1 MAPDGEVKEDAEG
14 DEGWAGNL
22 IEINGQKFEYR
33 DDCPY
38 RYDYRKV
45 AEMIATKEVDE
56 INILRDLI
64 LNDLFFIVFFIL
76 KIPIANCPFVVKSCR
91 EVEDG
96 PKDYT
101 LDLWAREHFKSSI
114 ITLAETLQFSL
125 ANQNSVTGIF
135 SYVRP
140 VAKKFLF
147 TLKETFQKENIL
159 SDCFPDVVWRNCEK
173 EAPLWSL
180 DEGLILRRDSNR
192 KEPTISA
199 WGLTEGMPIGMH
211 FDRRVY
217 DDISTEDMADSVD
230 MMEKVKTKFD
240 SSQNLGTFEG
250 HHRVIGTYYHHVDPL
265 TYIRGIKTPEGSP
278 RYFYRFK
285 PGSDDGTATGR
296 PVLVPQ
302 KRWDDLKLTRTFNCQ
317 QLLDPSPL
325 SDMKLNP
332 DFLLPIERRM
342 IPKNLYR
349 FLLVDQAGDL
359 ATAKARSGAG
369 LDSWAVGVLGVEPFT
384 DDIGQSKVFIEDL
397 WITPASESEATEQI
411 VRMYLRAG
419 MIMGVGVERVGLSS
433 THSNVAK
440 ALQAVGRYVSFEK
453 GGSGILLHPLGQGS
467 KGGGWKKKMIE
478 SALAWPL
485 NNGKIFY
492 SSAVPMNYIERLKME
507 MRNFPVW
514 HDDGMNMMAYLYSQI
529 LKSMTF
535 GMAEEESEAEKKKRY
550 AEKPLRRSWMG
561 V

>member
-1 MAPDGEVKEDAEG
+1 V
-14 DEGWAGNL
+14 

-38 RYDYRKV
+38 KYDYRKV
-45 AEMIATKEVDE
+45 ASMIATKEIDE
-56 INILRDLI
+56 INTLRDLI
-64 LNDLFFIVFFIL
+64 LNDLFFVVQFVL
-76 KIPIANCPFVVKSCR
+76 KIPIANHPFVVRMCR

-101 LDLWAREHFKSSI
+101 LDVWAREHFKSSI
-114 ITLAETLQFSL
+114 ITIAETIQYVL
-125 ANQNSVTGIF
+125 AHPDHAVGIF

-147 TLKETFQKENIL
+147 SIKELFQHERIL
-159 SDCFPDVVWRNCEK
+159 HECFPDIVWNDCEK

-180 DEGLILRRDSNR
+180 DEGLILRRDTKR
-192 KEPTISA
+192 PDATISA
-199 WGLTEGMPIGMH
+199 WGLTEGMPTGRH
-211 FDRRVY
+211 FERRVY

-240 SSQNLGTFEG
+240 SSQNIGTDAG
-250 HHRVIGTYYHHVDPL
+250 HHRVIGTYYHHADPL
-265 TYIRGIKTPEGSP
+265 TYIRGLKDLEGNP
-278 RYFYRFK
+278 KYFYRLRA
-285 PGSDDGTATGR
+285 GSDDGSASGN
-296 PVLVPQ
+296 PVFVSQ
-302 KRWDDLKLTRTFNCQ
+302 RRWDDLKATRTFACQ
-317 QLLDPSPL
+317 QLCDPSPL
-325 SDMKLNP
+325 ADMKLNP

-342 IPKNLYR
+342 IPKGLYR

-359 ATAKARSGAG
+359 ATAKVRSGAG
-369 LDSWAVGVLGVEPFT
+369 LDSWAVAVLGVEPFT
-384 DDIGQSKVFIEDL
+384 DDIGQSRVFIEDL

-419 MIMGVGVERVGLSS
+419 MIMGVGVEKVGLST

-440 ALQAVGRYVSFEK
+440 ALQAIGRYVSFDK
-453 GGSGILLHPLGQGS
+453 GGNGILLHPLGQGS

-478 SALAWPL
+478 SAWAWPL
-485 NNGKIFY
+485 NNSKIFY

-514 HDDGMNMMAYLYSQI
+514 HDDGLNVIAYLYSQV
-529 LKSMTF
+529 LKDMTF
-535 GMAEEESEAEKKKRY
+535 GLAEEDAEAKKARGRY
-550 AEKPLRRSWMG
+550 ADKPERRSWMG